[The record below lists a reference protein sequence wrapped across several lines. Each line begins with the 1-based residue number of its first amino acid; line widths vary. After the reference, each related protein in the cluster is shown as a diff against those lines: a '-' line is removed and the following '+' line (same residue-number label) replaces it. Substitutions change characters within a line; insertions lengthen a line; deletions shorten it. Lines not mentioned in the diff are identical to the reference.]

1 MFQEFYGFTST
12 PFSRGLPTSKLF
24 GASGQAELKAR
35 LSYLLGERGIALI
48 TGEIGSGKSTALRA
62 FVDGLDPTRSA
73 VVYAANP
80 LIGITGLYREM
91 LTQLGEPVPL
101 LRQQMVLALRRAFDV
116 LSNERKKTPILIV
129 DEAHLLDQRMLEEL
143 RLLLNVR
150 MDSQAAAALI
160 LVGHT
165 ELRRGVPFG
174 SRLSIHEALWQRI
187 GVRFHLRP
195 LDLTETGAYIR
206 HQVDIAG
213 YRGTALFG
221 DGFVAKTFDYTKGIP
236 RQINLVCTHALMAGC
251 AQQKPILDEAVFR
264 QVVADLETAT

>member
-1 MFQEFYGFTST
+1 MFQEFFGFTVL
-12 PFSRGLPTSKLF
+12 PFSRALPTSKLF
-24 GASGQAELKAR
+24 VASGQEELKAR
-35 LSYLLGERGIALI
+35 LSFLLRERGIGLI
-48 TGEIGSGKSTALRA
+48 TGEIGSGKSTAVRA
-62 FVDGLDPTRSA
+62 FVDALDPTRFT
-73 VVYAANP
+73 VVYTANP

-91 LTQLGEPVPL
+91 LSQLGEPVPPF
-101 LRQQMVLALRRAFDV
+101 RQRMVLALRRSCD
-116 LSNERKKTPILIV
+116 LLTNERKMTPILIV

-160 LVGHT
+160 LVGHS
-165 ELRRGVPFG
+165 ELRRTL
-174 SRLSIHEALWQRI
+174 RLSIHEALWQRTS
-187 GVRFHLRP
+187 VRYHLRA

-213 YRGTALFG
+213 YRGTALFS

-251 AQQKPILDEAVFR
+251 AQNKQVLDEAIFR
-264 QVVADLETAT
+264 QVINDLETAT

>member
-1 MFQEFYGFTST
+1 MFQEFYGFVTT

-24 GASGQAELKAR
+24 LASGQEELKAR

-48 TGEIGSGKSTALRA
+48 TGEIGSGKSTAIRA
-62 FVDGLDPTRSA
+62 FVDSLDPTRTT
-73 VVYAANP
+73 VVYTANP

-91 LTQLGEPVPL
+91 LTQIGEPVPL

-116 LSNERKKTPILIV
+116 LSSERKKTPILIV
-129 DEAHLLDQRMLEEL
+129 DEAHLLDRRMLEEL

-160 LVGHT
+160 LVGHSD
-165 ELRRGVPFG
+165 LRRTL
-174 SRLSIHEALWQRI
+174 RLSIHEALWQRTV
-187 GVRFHLRP
+187 VRYHLRA
-195 LDLTETGAYIR
+195 LDLAETGAYIR
-206 HQVDIAG
+206 HQVEIAG
-213 YRGTALFG
+213 YRGTALFA

-251 AQQKPILDEAVFR
+251 AQQKQILDETVFR

>member
-1 MFQEFYGFTST
+1 MFQEFFGFTAL

-24 GASGQAELKAR
+24 VASGQEELKAR
-35 LSYLLGERGIALI
+35 LSFLVRERGIGLI
-48 TGEIGSGKSTALRA
+48 TGEIGSGKSTAVRA
-62 FVDGLDPTRSA
+62 FVDALDPTRFT
-73 VVYAANP
+73 VVYTANP

-91 LTQLGEPVPL
+91 LSQLGEPVPPF
-101 LRQQMVLALRRAFDV
+101 RQRMVLALRRCCD
-116 LSNERKKTPILIV
+116 LLTNERKMTPILIV

-160 LVGHT
+160 LVGHS
-165 ELRRGVPFG
+165 ELRRTL
-174 SRLSIHEALWQRI
+174 RLSIHEALWQRTS
-187 GVRFHLRP
+187 VRYHLRA

-213 YRGTALFG
+213 YRGTALFS

-236 RQINLVCTHALMAGC
+236 RQVNLVCTHALMAGC
-251 AQQKPILDEAVFR
+251 AQNKQVLDEAIFR
-264 QVVADLETAT
+264 QVINDLETAT